1 MQKLR
6 LIERFLRVR
15 ARTEC
20 LAAPLSP
27 EDQNLQS
34 MPSASPVKWHRAH
47 TTWFFEEFV
56 LAPRGVARF
65 DPRFAFLFNSYYET
79 VGPRHARDARGM
91 LSRPSAPEVG
101 DYRRAVDGRVEHLLA
116 RASSDEL
123 YAVAPL
129 IELGLAHE
137 EQHQELLLTD
147 VHHALA
153 QSPLRPVYAPA
164 PAIAPVA
171 SPPAD
176 RWVAHP
182 GGLVEVGHAGGGFA
196 FDNEGPRHR
205 VWLEPFALSRDLVRV
220 RDVVAFA
227 REGGYRTPSLWLSE
241 GFDWAR
247 AQGVTAPLYAEIDG
261 DAMRAF
267 TLHGERELHP
277 DAPATHLSYYEA
289 DAVAR
294 FLGHRLP
301 TEFEWEALAGDDVH
315 GGHQLDADAA
325 GLTSLLA
332 PAPSTPSMY
341 GAAWVWTASSYEAY
355 PGFAPAIGAVGEYN
369 GKFMVNQRVL
379 RGGSMYTP
387 RGHLRRAYRN
397 FWHPDTRFQQTGAR
411 LARRGDAPSR

>member
-65 DPRFAFLFNSYYET
+65 DPRFAFLFNSYYEA
-79 VGPRHARDARGM
+79 VGPRHARPARGM
-91 LSRPSAPEVG
+91 LSRPSASEVG
-101 DYRRAVDGRVEHLLA
+101 DYRRAVDGRVEELLA
-116 RASSDEL
+116 HASLEEL
-123 YAVAPL
+123 HALAPL

-147 VHHALA
+147 LHHALA
-153 QSPLRPVYAPA
+153 QSPLRPVYVPA
-164 PAIAPVA
+164 PPVAPVEHA
-171 SPPAD
+171 TRDA
-176 RWVAHP
+176 WVEHP

-205 VWLEPFALSRDLVRV
+205 VWLEPFAVSRDLVRV

-227 REGGYRTPSLWLSE
+227 REGGYRNAALWLSE

-247 AQGVTAPLYAEIDG
+247 AHDVTAPLYAEIDG

-289 DAVAR
+289 DAIAR

-301 TEFEWEALAGDDVH
+301 TEFEWEAVADDDTLT
-315 GGHQLDADAA
+315 GHQLDVGGAEVE
-325 GLTSLLA
+325 SLLA

-355 PGFAPAIGAVGEYN
+355 PGFAPAAGAVGEYN

-411 LARRGDAPSR
+411 LARRADAPSR